1 MFVKLKSARNTI
13 NSFPLARNI
22 GESFFLNNPLSH
34 LCRDN
39 TPSILLCEWEVES
52 DYLEDDRI
60 TGVMPVLFANDPKAA
75 EEGMMDNIAT
85 ARKDLDKI
93 NWAFFVPESLD
104 IEEAAKVAKKP
115 RLGDAEF
122 LFKDWNLERLF
133 ETSVPTSAYTGEWCL

>member
-1 MFVKLKSARNTI
+1 
-13 NSFPLARNI
+13 
-22 GESFFLNNPLSH
+22 

-52 DYLEDDRI
+52 DYLED
-60 TGVMPVLFANDPKAA
+60 
-75 EEGMMDNIAT
+75 
-85 ARKDLDKI
+85 
-93 NWAFFVPESLD
+93 ESLD

-133 ETSVPTSAYTGEWCL
+133 ETSVPTSAYTGEWCLLKYKFLKSSLIMYIHQRINLIIQAGVTKHEPAVWLLLAQPAVR